1 MSKTSPLMREGALSR
16 LGSLRRHPAVAFA
29 RASLVV
35 LIALNAAVSVWL
47 IAEFEGQ
54 YTEGPPS
61 PARFYALAGVDGEYT
76 MIDVSIENSTRLLV
90 YQLIRDD
97 VGPEDDVGGGAGGG
111 DDGSSDAPT
120 SSEQDSVNRLDRA
133 RTWIQVT
140 VGLLILLEVLVTF
153 VGISG
158 WFRAAGFLAVLVAF
172 LVVLP
177 LAFIGDNPNFADPG
191 STPNSAPE
199 EAGQAEDDDQGAF
212 VHEET
217 DFGIGLRYG
226 GFEVSMMYAGYDLG
240 LVEEDNRS
248 SVRETP
254 PEPGTKDAASYVKF
268 DSTLSLRFGPSVVL
282 LLVLPVLWLLAPSGR
297 KHDAAL
303 DESE

>member
-1 MSKTSPLMREGALSR
+1 MSRTSPLMREGALSR
-16 LGSLRRHPAVAFA
+16 IGALRRHPAVTWT
-29 RASLVV
+29 RATLVV

-61 PARFYALAGVDGEYT
+61 PARFHVLAGVDDEYT

-97 VGPEDDVGGGAGGG
+97 VGPEEDGSGDGGG
-111 DDGSSDAPT
+111 DDASSDAPAG
-120 SSEQDSVNRLDRA
+120 SEGESVNRLDRA

-158 WFRAAGFLAVLVAF
+158 WFRAAGFLAVLLAF

-191 STPNSAPE
+191 STPNSSPE
-199 EAGQAEDDDQGAF
+199 EPAQAEGDEQGAF

-217 DFGIGLRYG
+217 DFGIGLRLG
-226 GFEVSMMYAGYDLG
+226 GFDVNMMYAGYDLG

-297 KHDAAL
+297 KQKAL
-303 DESE
+303 SDESE

>member
-1 MSKTSPLMREGALSR
+1 MSRTSPLMREGALSR

-61 PARFYALAGVDGEYT
+61 PARFYALAGVDGEHT

-97 VGPEDDVGGGAGGG
+97 VGPEDDVGGGDGGG
-111 DDGSSDAPT
+111 DDGSSDTPST
-120 SSEQDSVNRLDRA
+120 TDGEPINRLDRA
-133 RTWIQVT
+133 RTWIQIT
-140 VGLLILLEVLVTF
+140 VGLLIVLEVLVTF
-153 VGISG
+153 AGLSG
-158 WFRAAGFLAVLVAF
+158 WFRTAGFLAVLVAF

-199 EAGQAEDDDQGAF
+199 DSVEDENDEQGAF

-217 DFGIGLRYG
+217 DFVVGLRYG

-268 DSTLSLRFGPSVVL
+268 DSSLSLRFGPSVVL
-282 LLVLPVLWLLAPSGR
+282 LLALPVLWLLAPSGR
-297 KHDAAL
+297 KRDAAL

>member
-1 MSKTSPLMREGALSR
+1 MSRTPPLMREGALSR
-16 LGSLRRHPAVAFA
+16 IGALRRHPAVAWT
-29 RASLVV
+29 RATLVV

-61 PARFYALAGVDGEYT
+61 PARFHVLAGVDDEYT

-97 VGPEDDVGGGAGGG
+97 VAPEEG
-111 DDGSSDAPT
+111 DDEDGGNGDDETSDT
-120 SSEQDSVNRLDRA
+120 SSTTEEEPVNRLDRA

-140 VGLLILLEVLVTF
+140 VGVLILLEVLVTF

-199 EAGQAEDDDQGAF
+199 EAEQTESDDQGAF

-217 DFGIGLRYG
+217 DFGVGLRLG

-282 LLVLPVLWLLAPSGR
+282 LLVLPVLWLLAPSGNKR
-297 KHDAAL
+297 DSAL

>member
-1 MSKTSPLMREGALSR
+1 MSRTSPLMREGALSR

-61 PARFYALAGVDGEYT
+61 PARFYALAGVDSEYT

-97 VGPEDDVGGGAGGG
+97 VGPEEDGGGGDGGG

-133 RTWIQVT
+133 RTWIQIT
-140 VGLLILLEVLVTF
+140 VGLLIVLEVLVTF

-158 WFRAAGFLAVLVAF
+158 WFRTAGFLAVLVAF
-172 LVVLP
+172 LVMLP

-191 STPNSAPE
+191 STPNSSPE
-199 EAGQAEDDDQGAF
+199 EAEQTENDEQGAF

-297 KHDAAL
+297 KRDAAL

>member
-1 MSKTSPLMREGALSR
+1 MREGALSR

-282 LLVLPVLWLLAPSGR
+282 ILALPVFWLLAPSGR
-297 KHDAAL
+297 KRDATL

>member
-1 MSKTSPLMREGALSR
+1 MPEGALSR

-61 PARFYALAGVDGEYT
+61 PARFYVLAGVDDQYT

-97 VGPEDDVGGGAGGG
+97 VAPEEGEGEGGGGG
-111 DDGSSDAPT
+111 DDETSDT
-120 SSEQDSVNRLDRA
+120 SSTTEEEPVNRLDRA

-158 WFRAAGFLAVLVAF
+158 WFRTAGFLAVLLAF

-199 EAGQAEDDDQGAF
+199 EAEQTDEDDQGAF

-217 DFGIGLRYG
+217 DFGIGLRLG

-268 DSTLSLRFGPSVVL
+268 DSSLSLRFGPSVVL

-297 KHDAAL
+297 KRDPAV

>member
-1 MSKTSPLMREGALSR
+1 MREGALSR

-61 PARFYALAGVDGEYT
+61 PARFYVLAGVDDQYT

-97 VGPEDDVGGGAGGG
+97 VAPEEGEGGGGG
-111 DDGSSDAPT
+111 DDETSDT
-120 SSEQDSVNRLDRA
+120 SSTTEEEPVNRLDRA

-158 WFRAAGFLAVLVAF
+158 WFRTAGFLAVLLAF

-199 EAGQAEDDDQGAF
+199 EAEQTDEDDQGAF

-217 DFGIGLRYG
+217 DFGIGLRLG

-268 DSTLSLRFGPSVVL
+268 DSSLSLRFGPSVVL

-297 KHDAAL
+297 KRDAAH

>member
-1 MSKTSPLMREGALSR
+1 MREGALSR
-16 LGSLRRHPAVAFA
+16 LGSLRRHPVVAFA

-61 PARFYALAGVDGEYT
+61 PARFYVLAGVDDQYT

-97 VGPEDDVGGGAGGG
+97 VAPEEGDDEDGGGG
-111 DDGSSDAPT
+111 DDETSDT
-120 SSEQDSVNRLDRA
+120 SSTTEEEPVNRLDRA

-158 WFRAAGFLAVLVAF
+158 WFRTAGFLAVLLAF

-199 EAGQAEDDDQGAF
+199 ESAEDEDDEQGAF

-217 DFGIGLRYG
+217 DFGVGLRYG

-297 KHDAAL
+297 KRDAAL

>member
-1 MSKTSPLMREGALSR
+1 MSRTSPLMREGALSR

-61 PARFYALAGVDGEYT
+61 PARFYALAGVDGEHT

-97 VGPEDDVGGGAGGG
+97 VGPEDDVGGGDGGG
-111 DDGSSDAPT
+111 DDGSSDTPST
-120 SSEQDSVNRLDRA
+120 TDGEPINRLDRA
-133 RTWIQVT
+133 RTWIQIT
-140 VGLLILLEVLVTF
+140 VGLLIVLEVLVTF
-153 VGISG
+153 AGLSG

-199 EAGQAEDDDQGAF
+199 DSVEDENDEQGAF

-217 DFGIGLRYG
+217 DFVVGLRYG

-268 DSTLSLRFGPSVVL
+268 DSTLSLRFGPSVVFL
-282 LLVLPVLWLLAPSGR
+282 LALPVLWLLAPSGR
-297 KHDAAL
+297 QRDAAI

>member
-111 DDGSSDAPT
+111 DDGSSDAAT

-172 LVVLP
+172 LVMLP

-199 EAGQAEDDDQGAF
+199 EAEQTENDEQGAF

-217 DFGIGLRYG
+217 DFGVGLRYG

-282 LLVLPVLWLLAPSGR
+282 ILALPVFWLLAPSGR
-297 KHDAAL
+297 KRDATL

>member
-1 MSKTSPLMREGALSR
+1 MREGALSR
-16 LGSLRRHPAVAFA
+16 LGSLRRHPVVAWT
-29 RASLVV
+29 RATLVV

-61 PARFYALAGVDGEYT
+61 PARFYVLAGVDDEYT

-97 VGPEDDVGGGAGGG
+97 VGPEDDGSGDGGG
-111 DDGSSDAPT
+111 DDASSDAPAA
-120 SSEQDSVNRLDRA
+120 SEEESVNRLDRA

-158 WFRAAGFLAVLVAF
+158 WFRAAGFLAVLLAF

-199 EAGQAEDDDQGAF
+199 ESAEDENGEQGAF

-217 DFGIGLRYG
+217 DFGVGLRYG

-248 SVRETP
+248 RVRESP
-254 PEPGTKDAASYVKF
+254 PEPGTKDAASFVKF
-268 DSTLSLRFGPSVVL
+268 DSSLSLRFGPSVVL

-297 KHDAAL
+297 KRDPAL

>member
-1 MSKTSPLMREGALSR
+1 MSRTSPLMREGALSR
-16 LGSLRRHPAVAFA
+16 LGSLRRHPVVAFA

-61 PARFYALAGVDGEYT
+61 PARFYVLAGVDDQYT

-97 VGPEDDVGGGAGGG
+97 VAPEEGDDEDGGGG
-111 DDGSSDAPT
+111 DDETSDT
-120 SSEQDSVNRLDRA
+120 SSTTEEEPVNRLDRA

-158 WFRAAGFLAVLVAF
+158 WFRTAGFLAVLLAF

-199 EAGQAEDDDQGAF
+199 ESAEDENDEQGAF

-217 DFGIGLRYG
+217 DFGVGLRYG

-297 KHDAAL
+297 KRDAAL

>member
-1 MSKTSPLMREGALSR
+1 
-16 LGSLRRHPAVAFA
+16 VAFV

-61 PARFYALAGVDGEYT
+61 PARFYVLAGVDDQYT

-97 VGPEDDVGGGAGGG
+97 VGPEEDEGGDGGGG
-111 DDGSSDAPT
+111 DGGSSDA
-120 SSEQDSVNRLDRA
+120 SSTTEEEPVNRLDRA

-158 WFRAAGFLAVLVAF
+158 WFRTAGFLAVLLAF

-191 STPNSAPE
+191 STPNS
-199 EAGQAEDDDQGAF
+199 
-212 VHEET
+212 
-217 DFGIGLRYG
+217 
-226 GFEVSMMYAGYDLG
+226 YAGYDLG

-268 DSTLSLRFGPSVVL
+268 DSSLSLRFGPSVVL

-297 KHDAAL
+297 KRDLAV

>member
-1 MSKTSPLMREGALSR
+1 MREGALSR

-61 PARFYALAGVDGEYT
+61 PARFYVLAGVDDQYT

-97 VGPEDDVGGGAGGG
+97 VAPEEGEGEGGGGG
-111 DDGSSDAPT
+111 DDETSDT
-120 SSEQDSVNRLDRA
+120 SSTTEEEPVNRLDRA

-158 WFRAAGFLAVLVAF
+158 WFRTAGFLAVLLAF

-199 EAGQAEDDDQGAF
+199 EAEQTDEDDQGAF

-217 DFGIGLRYG
+217 DFGIGLRLG

-268 DSTLSLRFGPSVVL
+268 DSSLSLRFGPSVVL

-297 KHDAAL
+297 KRDPAH

>member
-1 MSKTSPLMREGALSR
+1 M
-16 LGSLRRHPAVAFA
+16 
-29 RASLVV
+29 
-35 LIALNAAVSVWL
+35 
-47 IAEFEGQ
+47 
-54 YTEGPPS
+54 
-61 PARFYALAGVDGEYT
+61 
-76 MIDVSIENSTRLLV
+76 
-90 YQLIRDD
+90 
-97 VGPEDDVGGGAGGG
+97 
-111 DDGSSDAPT
+111 
-120 SSEQDSVNRLDRA
+120 DRA

-158 WFRAAGFLAVLVAF
+158 WFRTAGFLAVLVAF

-199 EAGQAEDDDQGAF
+199 ESAEDENDEQGAF

-217 DFGIGLRYG
+217 DFGVGLRYG

-254 PEPGTKDAASYVKF
+254 PEPARRTRLRTSSSIPRCPYGSALLWCSSWCSPSSGCSRPLDAHTMRHSTSPSDAPETRACAKGTGGV
-268 DSTLSLRFGPSVVL
+268 T
-282 LLVLPVLWLLAPSGR
+282 
-297 KHDAAL
+297 HQ
-303 DESE
+303 

>member
-1 MSKTSPLMREGALSR
+1 MSRTSPLMREGALSR
-16 LGSLRRHPAVAFA
+16 LGSLRRHPVVAWT
-29 RASLVV
+29 RATLVV

-61 PARFYALAGVDGEYT
+61 PARFYVLAGVDDEYT

-97 VGPEDDVGGGAGGG
+97 VGPEDDGSGDGGG
-111 DDGSSDAPT
+111 DDASSDAPAA
-120 SSEQDSVNRLDRA
+120 SEEESVNRLDRA

-153 VGISG
+153 VGING
-158 WFRAAGFLAVLVAF
+158 WFRAAGFLAVLLAF

-199 EAGQAEDDDQGAF
+199 ERAEDENGEQGAF

-217 DFGIGLRYG
+217 DFGVGLRYG

-248 SVRETP
+248 RVRESP
-254 PEPGTKDAASYVKF
+254 PEPGTKDAASFVKF
-268 DSTLSLRFGPSVVL
+268 DSSLSLRFGPSVVL

-297 KHDAAL
+297 KRDPAL

>member
-1 MSKTSPLMREGALSR
+1 MNGTSPLMREGALSR
-16 LGSLRRHPAVAFA
+16 LGALRRHPAVAFA

-97 VGPEDDVGGGAGGG
+97 VGPEDDGGGGGGGG

-133 RTWIQVT
+133 RTWIQIT
-140 VGLLILLEVLVTF
+140 VGLLIVLEVLVTF
-153 VGISG
+153 VGLSG
-158 WFRAAGFLAVLVAF
+158 WFRTAGFLAVLVAF

-199 EAGQAEDDDQGAF
+199 DSVEDENDEQGAF

-217 DFGIGLRYG
+217 DFGVGLRYG

-282 LLVLPVLWLLAPSGR
+282 LLALPVLWLLAPSGH
-297 KHDAAL
+297 KQKVL
-303 DESE
+303 SDESE

>member
-1 MSKTSPLMREGALSR
+1 
-16 LGSLRRHPAVAFA
+16 VAFA

-61 PARFYALAGVDGEYT
+61 PARFYVLAGVDDQYT

-97 VGPEDDVGGGAGGG
+97 VAPEEGEGEGGGGG
-111 DDGSSDAPT
+111 DDETSDT
-120 SSEQDSVNRLDRA
+120 SSTTEEEPVNRLDRA

-158 WFRAAGFLAVLVAF
+158 WFRTAGFLAVLLAF

-199 EAGQAEDDDQGAF
+199 EAEQTDEDDQGAF

-217 DFGIGLRYG
+217 DFGIGLRLG

-268 DSTLSLRFGPSVVL
+268 DSSLSLRFGPSVVL

-297 KHDAAL
+297 KRDPGV

>member
-16 LGSLRRHPAVAFA
+16 FGSLRRHPAVAFA

-97 VGPEDDVGGGAGGG
+97 VGPEEDGGGGDGGG

-140 VGLLILLEVLVTF
+140 VGLLIVLEVLVTF

-158 WFRAAGFLAVLVAF
+158 WFRTAGFLAVLVAF
-172 LVVLP
+172 LVMLP

-199 EAGQAEDDDQGAF
+199 ESAEDENDEQGAF

-217 DFGIGLRYG
+217 DFGVRLRYG

-282 LLVLPVLWLLAPSGR
+282 LLALPVLWLLAPSGR
-297 KHDAAL
+297 KRDAAL

>member
-1 MSKTSPLMREGALSR
+1 MREGALSR
-16 LGSLRRHPAVAFA
+16 LGSLRRHPVVAWT
-29 RASLVV
+29 RATLVV

-61 PARFYALAGVDGEYT
+61 PARFYVLAGVDDEYT

-97 VGPEDDVGGGAGGG
+97 VGPEDDGSGDGGG
-111 DDGSSDAPT
+111 DDASSDAPAA
-120 SSEQDSVNRLDRA
+120 SEEESVNRLDRA

-158 WFRAAGFLAVLVAF
+158 WFRAAGFLAVLLAF

-199 EAGQAEDDDQGAF
+199 ERAEDENGEQGVF

-217 DFGIGLRYG
+217 DFGVGLRYG

-248 SVRETP
+248 RVRESP
-254 PEPGTKDAASYVKF
+254 PEPGTKDAASFVKF
-268 DSTLSLRFGPSVVL
+268 DSSLSLRFGPSVVL

-297 KHDAAL
+297 KRDPAL

>member
-1 MSKTSPLMREGALSR
+1 
-16 LGSLRRHPAVAFA
+16 
-29 RASLVV
+29 
-35 LIALNAAVSVWL
+35 
-47 IAEFEGQ
+47 
-54 YTEGPPS
+54 
-61 PARFYALAGVDGEYT
+61 

-97 VGPEDDVGGGAGGG
+97 VAPEESDGEDEGGG
-111 DDGSSDAPT
+111 DDGTSDT
-120 SSEQDSVNRLDRA
+120 SSTTEEEPVNRLDRA

-158 WFRAAGFLAVLVAF
+158 WFRTAGFLAVLLAF

-199 EAGQAEDDDQGAF
+199 EAEQTGDDDQGAF

-217 DFGIGLRYG
+217 DFGIGLRLG

>member
-35 LIALNAAVSVWL
+35 LIALNATVSVWL

-172 LVVLP
+172 LVMLP

-199 EAGQAEDDDQGAF
+199 EAEQTENDEQGAF

-217 DFGIGLRYG
+217 DFGVGLRYG

-282 LLVLPVLWLLAPSGR
+282 ILALPVFWLLAPSGR
-297 KHDAAL
+297 KRDATL

>member
-1 MSKTSPLMREGALSR
+1 MSRTSPLMREGAVSR
-16 LGSLRRHPAVAFA
+16 IGALRRHPAVAWT
-29 RASLVV
+29 RATLVV

-54 YTEGPPS
+54 YTEGAPS
-61 PARFYALAGVDGEYT
+61 PARFHVLAGVDDEYT

-97 VGPEDDVGGGAGGG
+97 MGPEEDGSGDGGG
-111 DDGSSDAPT
+111 DDASSDAPAGP
-120 SSEQDSVNRLDRA
+120 EEESVNRLDRA

-158 WFRAAGFLAVLVAF
+158 WFRAAGFLAVLLAF

-177 LAFIGDNPNFADPG
+177 LAFIGDNPNFANPG

-199 EAGQAEDDDQGAF
+199 EAEQTESDEQGAF

-217 DFGIGLRYG
+217 DFGVGLRLG

-248 SVRETP
+248 SVREAP

-282 LLVLPVLWLLAPSGR
+282 LLALPVLWLLAPSGR
-297 KHDAAL
+297 KQKL
-303 DESE
+303 LSDESE

>member
-172 LVVLP
+172 LVMLP

-199 EAGQAEDDDQGAF
+199 EAEQTENDEQGAF

-217 DFGIGLRYG
+217 DFGVGLRYG

-282 LLVLPVLWLLAPSGR
+282 ILALPVFWLLAPSGR
-297 KHDAAL
+297 KRDATL

>member
-1 MSKTSPLMREGALSR
+1 MPEGALSR

-61 PARFYALAGVDGEYT
+61 PARFYVLAGVDDQYT

-97 VGPEDDVGGGAGGG
+97 VAPEEGEGEGGGGG
-111 DDGSSDAPT
+111 DDETSDT
-120 SSEQDSVNRLDRA
+120 SSTTEEEPVNRLDRA

-158 WFRAAGFLAVLVAF
+158 WFRTAGFLAVLLAF

-199 EAGQAEDDDQGAF
+199 EAEQTDEDDQGAF

-217 DFGIGLRYG
+217 DFGIGLRLG

-268 DSTLSLRFGPSVVL
+268 DSSLSLRFGPSVVL

-297 KHDAAL
+297 KRDPGV

>member
-1 MSKTSPLMREGALSR
+1 MREGALSR

-61 PARFYALAGVDGEYT
+61 PARFYVLAGVDDQYT

-97 VGPEDDVGGGAGGG
+97 VGPEEDEGGDGGGG
-111 DDGSSDAPT
+111 DGGSSDA
-120 SSEQDSVNRLDRA
+120 SSTTEEEPVNRLDRA

-158 WFRAAGFLAVLVAF
+158 WFRTAGFLAVLLAF

-199 EAGQAEDDDQGAF
+199 EAEQTGDDEQGAF

-217 DFGIGLRYG
+217 DFGIGLRLG

-268 DSTLSLRFGPSVVL
+268 DSSLSLRFGPSVVL

-297 KHDAAL
+297 KRDLAV

>member
-1 MSKTSPLMREGALSR
+1 MREGALSR

-61 PARFYALAGVDGEYT
+61 PARFYVLAGVDDQYT

-97 VGPEDDVGGGAGGG
+97 VAPEEGEGEGGGGG
-111 DDGSSDAPT
+111 DDETSDT
-120 SSEQDSVNRLDRA
+120 SSTTEEEPVNRLDRA

-158 WFRAAGFLAVLVAF
+158 WFRTAGFLAVLLAF

-199 EAGQAEDDDQGAF
+199 EAEQTDEDDQGAF

-217 DFGIGLRYG
+217 DFGIGLRLG

-268 DSTLSLRFGPSVVL
+268 DSSLSLRFGPSVVL
-282 LLVLPVLWLLAPSGR
+282 ILVLPVLWLLAPSGR
-297 KHDAAL
+297 KRDLAV

>member
-1 MSKTSPLMREGALSR
+1 MSRTSPLMPEGALSR

-61 PARFYALAGVDGEYT
+61 PARFYVLAGVDDQYT

-97 VGPEDDVGGGAGGG
+97 VAPEEGEGEGGGGG
-111 DDGSSDAPT
+111 DDETSDT
-120 SSEQDSVNRLDRA
+120 SSTTEEEPVNRLDRA

-158 WFRAAGFLAVLVAF
+158 WFRTAGFLAVLLAF

-199 EAGQAEDDDQGAF
+199 EAEQTDEDDQGAF

-217 DFGIGLRYG
+217 DFGIGLRLG

-268 DSTLSLRFGPSVVL
+268 DSSLSLRFGPSVVL

-297 KHDAAL
+297 KRDPAV

>member
-282 LLVLPVLWLLAPSGR
+282 ILALPVFWLLAPSGR
-297 KHDAAL
+297 KRDATL

>member
-140 VGLLILLEVLVTF
+140 VVLLILLEVLVTF

-282 LLVLPVLWLLAPSGR
+282 ILALPVFWLLAPSGR
-297 KHDAAL
+297 KRDATL

>member
-1 MSKTSPLMREGALSR
+1 MSRTSPLMREGALSR
-16 LGSLRRHPAVAFA
+16 IGSLRRHPAVAWT
-29 RASLVV
+29 RATLVV

-61 PARFYALAGVDGEYT
+61 PARFHVLAGVDDEYT

-97 VGPEDDVGGGAGGG
+97 VAPEEGDGEDEGGG
-111 DDGSSDAPT
+111 DDGTSDT
-120 SSEQDSVNRLDRA
+120 SSTTEEEPVNRLDRA

-158 WFRAAGFLAVLVAF
+158 WFRTAGFLAVLVAF

-199 EAGQAEDDDQGAF
+199 ESAEDENDEQGAF

-217 DFGIGLRYG
+217 DFGVGLRYG

-297 KHDAAL
+297 THDAAL

>member
-1 MSKTSPLMREGALSR
+1 MSRTSPLMREGALSR
-16 LGSLRRHPAVAFA
+16 LGSLRRHPVVAFA
-29 RASLVV
+29 RANLVV

-61 PARFYALAGVDGEYT
+61 PARFYVLAGVDDQYT

-97 VGPEDDVGGGAGGG
+97 VAPEEGDDEDGGGG
-111 DDGSSDAPT
+111 DDETSDT
-120 SSEQDSVNRLDRA
+120 SSTTEEEPVNRLDRA

-158 WFRAAGFLAVLVAF
+158 WFRTAGFLAVLLAF

-199 EAGQAEDDDQGAF
+199 ESAEDEDDEQGAF

-217 DFGIGLRYG
+217 DFGVGLRYG

-297 KHDAAL
+297 KRDAAL

>member
-1 MSKTSPLMREGALSR
+1 MREGALSR
-16 LGSLRRHPAVAFA
+16 LGSLRRHPVVAFA

-61 PARFYALAGVDGEYT
+61 PARFYVLAGVDDQYT

-97 VGPEDDVGGGAGGG
+97 VGPEEDEGGDAAGDDAGG
-111 DDGSSDAPT
+111 DDGSSDTPST
-120 SSEQDSVNRLDRA
+120 TDEEPINRLDRA

-140 VGLLILLEVLVTF
+140 VGLLIVLEVLVTF

-158 WFRAAGFLAVLVAF
+158 WFRAAGFLAVLLAF

-199 EAGQAEDDDQGAF
+199 ESAEDENDEQGAF

-297 KHDAAL
+297 KRDAAL

>member
-1 MSKTSPLMREGALSR
+1 MPEGALSR

-61 PARFYALAGVDGEYT
+61 PARFYVLAGVDDQYT

-97 VGPEDDVGGGAGGG
+97 VAPEEGEGEGGGGG
-111 DDGSSDAPT
+111 DDETSDT
-120 SSEQDSVNRLDRA
+120 SSTTEEEPVNRLDRA

-158 WFRAAGFLAVLVAF
+158 WFRTAGFLAVLLAF

-199 EAGQAEDDDQGAF
+199 EAEQTDEDDQGAF

-217 DFGIGLRYG
+217 DFGIGLRLG

-268 DSTLSLRFGPSVVL
+268 DSSLSLRFGPSVVL

-297 KHDAAL
+297 KRDPAH

>member
-1 MSKTSPLMREGALSR
+1 MPEGALSR

-61 PARFYALAGVDGEYT
+61 PARFYVLAGVDDQYT

-97 VGPEDDVGGGAGGG
+97 VAPEEGEGGGGG
-111 DDGSSDAPT
+111 DDETSDT
-120 SSEQDSVNRLDRA
+120 SSTTEEEPVNRLDRA

-158 WFRAAGFLAVLVAF
+158 WFRTAGFLAVLLAF
-172 LVVLP
+172 IVVLP

-199 EAGQAEDDDQGAF
+199 ETEQTEDGNQGAF

-217 DFGIGLRYG
+217 DFGIGLRLG

-268 DSTLSLRFGPSVVL
+268 DSSLSLRFGPSVVL

-297 KHDAAL
+297 KRNPAV

>member
-1 MSKTSPLMREGALSR
+1 MREGALSR

-61 PARFYALAGVDGEYT
+61 PARFYVLAGVDDQYT

-97 VGPEDDVGGGAGGG
+97 VAPEEGEGEGGGGG
-111 DDGSSDAPT
+111 DDETSDT
-120 SSEQDSVNRLDRA
+120 SSTTEEEPVNRLDRA

-158 WFRAAGFLAVLVAF
+158 WFRTAGFLAVLLAF

-199 EAGQAEDDDQGAF
+199 EAEQTDEDDQGAF

-217 DFGIGLRYG
+217 DFGIGLRLG

-268 DSTLSLRFGPSVVL
+268 DSSLSLRFGPSVVL

-297 KHDAAL
+297 KRDLAV

>member
-1 MSKTSPLMREGALSR
+1 MSRTSPLMREGATSR

-61 PARFYALAGVDGEYT
+61 PARFYVLAGVDDQYT

-97 VGPEDDVGGGAGGG
+97 VAPEEAEGEGGGG
-111 DDGSSDAPT
+111 DDDGTSDT
-120 SSEQDSVNRLDRA
+120 SSTTEEEPVNRLDRA

-158 WFRAAGFLAVLVAF
+158 WFRTAGFLAVLLAF
-172 LVVLP
+172 IVVLP

-199 EAGQAEDDDQGAF
+199 ETEQTEDDDQSAF

-217 DFGIGLRYG
+217 EFGVGLRLG

-268 DSTLSLRFGPSVVL
+268 DSSLSLRFGPSVVL

-297 KHDAAL
+297 KRDL
-303 DESE
+303 GVDESE